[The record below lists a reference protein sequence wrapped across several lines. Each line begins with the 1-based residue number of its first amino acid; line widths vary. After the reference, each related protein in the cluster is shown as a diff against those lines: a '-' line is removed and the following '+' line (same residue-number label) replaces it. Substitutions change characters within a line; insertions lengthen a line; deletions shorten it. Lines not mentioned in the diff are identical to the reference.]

1 MKRTNSKTPKR
12 LEAERRPSNGSAAAL
27 DSRNG
32 SSPRPGRRPAVAS
45 GNNHGSKP
53 MRQAAARPPARVF
66 AGSGAEVQV
75 NHLGGRRNP
84 QYSSALRNFDTASRF
99 FRKQEYQKAKE
110 IFEKL
115 AATAPPE
122 LAERAGLH
130 LRLCQS
136 RMRRPGPLPKTA
148 ADCYV
153 MGVAELNSRNLDSAI
168 GHLGR
173 ADKLEPERE
182 DVHYALAAAHALQ
195 GNLEEALTH
204 VRVTVALR
212 PANSFQ
218 IRQDEDF
225 ASLVDDPRFRE
236 LLYAGGGPNPPRR
249 S

>member
-1 MKRTNSKTPKR
+1 
-12 LEAERRPSNGSAAAL
+12 
-27 DSRNG
+27 
-32 SSPRPGRRPAVAS
+32 
-45 GNNHGSKP
+45 
-53 MRQAAARPPARVF
+53 MRQAQARPPAGVF
-66 AGSGAEVQV
+66 AGSSAESQADRPE
-75 NHLGGRRNP
+75 GRRDP

-99 FRKQEYQKAKE
+99 FRKQEYGKAKE

-136 RMRRPGPLPKTA
+136 RTRRPGPLPKTA
-148 ADCYV
+148 ADLYV

-168 GHLGR
+168 GYLDR

-182 DVHYALAAAHALQ
+182 DIQYALAAAHALQ
-195 GNLEEALTH
+195 GNVEEAVTH
-204 VRVTVALR
+204 LRVSVTLR

-225 ASLVDDPRFRE
+225 SSLADDPRFRE
-236 LLYAGGGPNPPRR
+236 LVYSGGGPAAPRR
-249 S
+249 A